1 MKKKLA
7 AIGLVLLLAWPALA
21 VNDGD
26 VSYAGGTVQNL
37 KEGSLGKFDVRSQ
50 TELVFVSSSVS
61 LTIPY
66 ANIDSY
72 EHSQEVAHHLGVLPA
87 IAVGLVKKRQRR
99 HFLRV
104 AYRDEN
110 KTPQVA
116 IFEVPKKMPLTLLA
130 ILQQRAPQGCK
141 PQQYSKCRAV
151 PD

>member
-1 MKKKLA
+1 MRKLA
-7 AIGLVLLLAWPALA
+7 AIGLVLLLDWPALA

-26 VSYAGGTVQNL
+26 VSYAGGTVENL
-37 KEGSLGKFDVRSQ
+37 KEGSLGKFDTTRSQ
-50 TELVFVSSSVS
+50 TELVFVSSVR
-61 LTIPY
+61 LVIPY

-72 EHSQEVAHHLGVLPA
+72 EHSREVAHHLGVLPA

-104 AYRDEN
+104 AYHDEN
-110 KTPQVA
+110 KIPQVA

-141 PQQYSKCRAV
+141 PQQYSKCRPV